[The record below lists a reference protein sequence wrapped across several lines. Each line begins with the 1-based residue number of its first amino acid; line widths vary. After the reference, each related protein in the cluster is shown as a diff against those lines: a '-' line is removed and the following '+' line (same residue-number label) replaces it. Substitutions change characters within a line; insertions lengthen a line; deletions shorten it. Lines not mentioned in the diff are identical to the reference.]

1 MTQAEIVQAQQ
12 SQEEPTQPANIQSQ
26 EAPETPPPPQQEES
40 EGEFVDMFS
49 QMFGLPKD
57 VVVKALSKEES
68 LQRAQALLQLMQQ
81 LSQLPSSMR
90 KALAPLVAGMVS
102 GDDDAELKRLA
113 KWMAV
118 MKAVN
123 DPTSKVLIEL
133 LIEERKRAH
142 ELQQQL
148 LKLMLERHSSNG
160 HSTDAQKL
168 LQQIQQQKDPLD
180 ELAERLE
187 KLQKAAQI
195 LGFQRSA
202 SEEKPKNIFD
212 AVEEITKLADVLRK
226 FGFDVKP
233 AIAEQEIERIKNEW
247 YMRGVQDGV
256 KRTEQFAELA
266 KTALEKLG
274 PSLNKLLDALAD
286 VLKTKQI
293 QPKDII

>member
-1 MTQAEIVQAQQ
+1 
-12 SQEEPTQPANIQSQ
+12 
-26 EAPETPPPPQQEES
+26 
-40 EGEFVDMFS
+40 MFS

-57 VVVKALSKEES
+57 VVAKALNKEES

-81 LSQLPSSMR
+81 LSQLPKEMR

-102 GDDDAELKRLA
+102 SDDDAELKRLA

-123 DPTSKVLIEL
+123 DPMSKVLVEL
-133 LIEERKRAH
+133 LLEERRRVY

-148 LKLMLERHSSNG
+148 LKLILERHSNNG
-160 HSTDAQKL
+160 HVADAQKL

-202 SEEKPKNIFD
+202 TEERPKTILD

-233 AIAEQEIERIKNEW
+233 AIAEQEIERIKKEW
-247 YMRGVQDGV
+247 YMRGLQDGV
-256 KRTEQFAELA
+256 KRAEQFAELA

-286 VLKTKQI
+286 VLKTKQM
-293 QPKDII
+293 QTVT

>member
-12 SQEEPTQPANIQSQ
+12 PQEEPVQPTPVLSQ
-26 EAPETPPPPQQEES
+26 ETPETPPPQEES
-40 EGEFVDMFS
+40 RGEFVDMFS
-49 QMFGLPKD
+49 QMFGIPKE
-57 VVVKALSKEES
+57 VVVKALNKEES

-81 LSQLPSSMR
+81 LSQLPKEMR

-118 MKAVN
+118 MRALN
-123 DPTSKVLIEL
+123 DPTSKLFIEL
-133 LIEERKRAH
+133 LLEERKRTY

-148 LKLMLERHSSNG
+148 LQLILEKNAKNG
-160 HSTDAQKL
+160 AQKEEVQRL
-168 LQQIQQQKDPLD
+168 MQQVAKDPLD
-180 ELAERLE
+180 DLAERLE

-202 SEEKPKNIFD
+202 AEEKPKTVFD
-212 AVEEITKLADVLRK
+212 AVEEITKLADTLRK

-233 AIAEQEIERIKNEW
+233 AVVEQELKRIREEA
-247 YMRGVQDGV
+247 YRQGLQDGV
-256 KRTEQFAELA
+256 KKTEQFTELA

-286 VLKTKQI
+286 VLKSKQL
-293 QPKDII
+293 QTV

>member
-12 SQEEPTQPANIQSQ
+12 PQEEPVQPAPVLSQ
-26 EAPETPPPPQQEES
+26 EMPETPPPQEES
-40 EGEFVDMFS
+40 GGEFVDMFS
-49 QMFGLPKD
+49 QMFGIPKE
-57 VVVKALSKEES
+57 VVVKALNKEES

-81 LSQLPSSMR
+81 LSQLPKEMR

-118 MKAVN
+118 MRALN
-123 DPTSKVLIEL
+123 DPTSKLFIEL
-133 LIEERKRAH
+133 LLEERKRVY
-142 ELQQQL
+142 EMQQQIL
-148 LKLMLERHSSNG
+148 QLVLEKNTKNGTQKEEVQRLM
-160 HSTDAQKL
+160 
-168 LQQIQQQKDPLD
+168 QQVVKDPLD
-180 ELAERLE
+180 DLAERLE

-202 SEEKPKNIFD
+202 AEERPKNIFD
-212 AVEEITKLADVLRK
+212 AVEEITKLADTLRK

-233 AIAEQEIERIKNEW
+233 AVAEQEIERIKKEW

-286 VLKTKQI
+286 VLKTKQM
-293 QPKDII
+293 QTV

>member
-12 SQEEPTQPANIQSQ
+12 PQEEPVQPAPVLSQ
-26 EAPETPPPPQQEES
+26 ETPETPPPQQEES
-40 EGEFVDMFS
+40 GGEFVDMFS
-49 QMFGLPKD
+49 QMFGIPKD
-57 VVVKALSKEES
+57 VVVKALNKEES

-81 LSQLPSSMR
+81 LSQLPKEMR

-118 MKAVN
+118 MRALN
-123 DPTSKVLIEL
+123 DPTSKLFIEL
-133 LIEERKRAH
+133 LLEERKRVY
-142 ELQQQL
+142 ELQQQVL
-148 LKLMLERHSSNG
+148 QLVLEKNAKNGTQKEEVQRLM
-160 HSTDAQKL
+160 QVV
-168 LQQIQQQKDPLD
+168 KDPLD
-180 ELAERLE
+180 DLAERLE

-202 SEEKPKNIFD
+202 AEERPKNILD

-233 AIAEQEIERIKNEW
+233 AVVEQELKRIREEA
-247 YMRGVQDGV
+247 YRQGLQDGV
-256 KRTEQFAELA
+256 KKTEQFTELA

-286 VLKTKQI
+286 VLKSKQL
-293 QPKDII
+293 QTV

>member
-1 MTQAEIVQAQQ
+1 MTQAEIVQAQEP
-12 SQEEPTQPANIQSQ
+12 QEEPTQPVPIQSQ
-26 EAPETPPPPQQEES
+26 ETPGTPPPQQEES
-40 EGEFVDMFS
+40 GGEFVDMFS

-81 LSQLPSSMR
+81 LSQLPKEMR

-118 MKAVN
+118 MKTLN
-123 DPTSKVLIEL
+123 DPTSKLFIEL
-133 LIEERKRAH
+133 LLEERKRVY

-148 LKLMLERHSSNG
+148 LQLVLEKNARNG
-160 HSTDAQKL
+160 TQKEDVQRL
-168 LQQIQQQKDPLD
+168 IQQVAKDPLD
-180 ELAERLE
+180 DLAERLE

-202 SEEKPKNIFD
+202 TEEKPKNTFEAI
-212 AVEEITKLADVLRK
+212 EEITKLADVLRK

-233 AIAEQEIERIKNEW
+233 AIAEQELERIKKEW

-256 KRTEQFAELA
+256 KRTEQFAELV
-266 KTALEKLG
+266 KTTLEKLG

-286 VLKTKQI
+286 VLKTRQM
-293 QPKDII
+293 QTVT

>member
-12 SQEEPTQPANIQSQ
+12 PQEETVQPVPVLSR
-26 EAPETPPPPQQEES
+26 ETPETSPPQEES
-40 EGEFVDMFS
+40 GGEFADMFS
-49 QMFGLPKD
+49 QMFGVPKE
-57 VVVKALSKEES
+57 VVVKALNKEES

-81 LSQLPSSMR
+81 LSQLPKEMR

-123 DPTSKVLIEL
+123 DPTSKLFIEL
-133 LIEERKRAH
+133 LLEERKRVY
-142 ELQQQL
+142 ELQQKLVQL
-148 LKLMLERHSSNG
+148 LLEKNAKNG
-160 HSTDAQKL
+160 TQKEEEVQRL
-168 LQQIQQQKDPLD
+168 VQLAKDPLD
-180 ELAERLE
+180 DLAERLE

-195 LGFQRSA
+195 LGFQRA
-202 SEEKPKNIFD
+202 ATEERPKDIFS
-212 AVEEITKLADVLRK
+212 AVEEISKLADMLRK

-233 AIAEQEIERIKNEW
+233 AVVEQELKRIREEA
-247 YMRGVQDGV
+247 YRQGLQDGV
-256 KRTEQFAELA
+256 KKTEQFAELA

-286 VLKTKQI
+286 VLKTKQL
-293 QPKDII
+293 QTV